1 MEDPLTPRALNKRV
15 IALQD
20 SITYTSFQYCRRGLF
35 EKHKLIVSTM
45 LSLRILLKQG
55 KLTEQEVN
63 HLILGK
69 SDVNAPSMPD
79 VLKNFI
85 TEPIW

>member
-1 MEDPLTPRALNKRV
+1 MEDPMTPRTLNKRV

-45 LSLRILLKQG
+45 LALRILIRQG
-55 KLTEQEVN
+55 KLT
-63 HLILGK
+63 
-69 SDVNAPSMPD
+69 D
-79 VLKNFI
+79 
-85 TEPIW
+85 